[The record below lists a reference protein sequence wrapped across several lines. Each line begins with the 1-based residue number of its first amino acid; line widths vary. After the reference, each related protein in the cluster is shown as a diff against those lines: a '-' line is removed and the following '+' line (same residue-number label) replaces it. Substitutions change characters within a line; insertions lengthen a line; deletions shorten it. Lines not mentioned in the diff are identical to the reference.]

1 MKLGVVPRALTVLSV
16 VFLVVPTLIVIVASF
31 TAGATIVF
39 PPQGFSLA
47 AYVDLITQPDVRKPV
62 VDSLYVGAESV
73 VIALVV
79 GVPATLALHRY
90 RVRAR
95 GLLNAFLA
103 LGFSTPLIVSAIGF
117 LLLFIQL
124 RVLNHL
130 TSVGFA
136 VAVVNLPFM
145 LWSVA
150 AAIGAHNPELEEA
163 AATLGAEEV
172 QQFVFVTLPSL
183 GSGIILGS
191 FLMFVFG
198 ITEFLVSFILVNVNN
213 ITLPVYMFG
222 SLRQTLS
229 PILAAVGSLYI
240 VVAMFVC
247 IVAVRFGRAEQFLF
261 RSHQ

>member
-1 MKLGVVPRALTVLSV
+1 MRPGVIPRVLTGLCVI
-16 VFLVVPTLIVIVASF
+16 FLVVPTVIVIVASF
-31 TAGATIVF
+31 TAGQTIVF
-39 PPQGFSLA
+39 PPQGFTLA
-47 AYVDLITQPDVRKPV
+47 SYTHLITEPDVRRPV
-62 VDSLYVGAESV
+62 VDSLFVGLESI
-73 VIALVV
+73 VIALLV
-79 GVPATLALHRY
+79 GVPATLALYRH

-95 GLLNAFLA
+95 VLLNAFLA

-117 LLLFIQL
+117 LLLFTQL

-130 TSVGFA
+130 MSVGFA
-136 VAVVNLPFM
+136 VAVVDLPFM

-163 AATLGAEEV
+163 ASTMGAEEV
-172 QQFVFVTLPSL
+172 QQFIFVTLPSL
-183 GSGIILGS
+183 ASGIILGA

-198 ITEFLVSFILVNVNN
+198 ITEFLVSFILVDVND

-240 VVAMFVC
+240 VVAMLIC
-247 IVAVRFGRAEQFLF
+247 IVAVRFGRAEQYLF
-261 RSHQ
+261 RSQ

>member
-1 MKLGVVPRALTVLSV
+1 VKPGVVPRTLAVLSV
-16 VFLVVPTLIVIVASF
+16 LFLVIPTVIVIVASF
-31 TAGATIVF
+31 TRGTTITF
-39 PPQGFSLA
+39 PPQGFSVRS
-47 AYVDLITQPDVRKPV
+47 YTHLITSPDVRHPV
-62 VDSLYVGAESV
+62 VDSLFVGLESV
-73 VIALVV
+73 VIALLT
-79 GVPATLALHRY
+79 GVPAALALYRY
-90 RVRAR
+90 RIRAR
-95 GLLNAFLA
+95 VLLNAFLA
-103 LGFSTPLIVSAIGF
+103 LGFSTPLIVSAIGY
-117 LLLFIQL
+117 LLLFTQL
-124 RVLNHL
+124 HVLNHL

-183 GSGIILGS
+183 ASGIILGS

-198 ITEFLVSFILVNVNN
+198 ITDFLVSFILVNVND

-229 PILAAVGSLYI
+229 PILAAVGAFYI
-240 VVAMFVC
+240 VVAMVIC
-247 IVAVRFGRAEQFLF
+247 IFTVRFGRAEQYLF
-261 RSHQ
+261 RSQ

>member
-1 MKLGVVPRALTVLSV
+1 MKPGLVPRTLTVLSI
-16 VFLVVPTLIVIVASF
+16 VFLVVPTVIVIVASF
-31 TAGATIVF
+31 TAGQTIVF

-47 AYVDLITQPDVRKPV
+47 SYTHLITQPDVRRPV
-62 VDSLYVGAESV
+62 VDSLFVGLESV
-73 VIALVV
+73 LIGLLV
-79 GVPATLALHRY
+79 GVPATLALYRH

-95 GLLNAFLA
+95 VLLNAFLA
-103 LGFSTPLIVSAIGF
+103 LGFSTPLIVSAIAF
-117 LLLFIQL
+117 LLLFTQL

-130 TSVGFA
+130 TTVGFA
-136 VAVVNLPFM
+136 VAVVNLPFI

-172 QQFVFVTLPSL
+172 QQCVFVTLPSL

-198 ITEFLVSFILVNVNN
+198 ITEFLVSFILVNVND

-229 PILAAVGSLYI
+229 PILAAVGSFYI
-240 VVAMFVC
+240 VVAMVIC
-247 IVAVRFGRAEQFLF
+247 IFAVRFGRAEQFLF

>member
-1 MKLGVVPRALTVLSV
+1 MPRTLTLLCV
-16 VFLVVPTLIVIVASF
+16 VFLVVPTLIVVVASF
-31 TAGATIVF
+31 TTGATIVF
-39 PPQGFSLA
+39 PPHGFTIHSYTTL
-47 AYVDLITQPDVRKPV
+47 LTQPDVRRPV
-62 VDSLYVGAESV
+62 VDSLFVGVLSV
-73 VIALVV
+73 LIALLA
-79 GVPATLALHRY
+79 GVPATLALYRHRL
-90 RVRAR
+90 RAR
-95 GLLNAFLA
+95 VVLNAFLA

-117 LLLFIQL
+117 LLLFTQL

-130 TSVGFA
+130 TA
-136 VAVVNLPFM
+136 VALAVAIVNLPFM

-183 GSGIILGS
+183 ASGIILGS

-198 ITEFLVSFILVNVNN
+198 ITEFLVSFILVNVNDM
-213 ITLPVYMFG
+213 TLPVYMFG

-240 VVAMFVC
+240 VVAMLICVF
-247 IVAVRFGRAEQFLF
+247 AVRFGRAEQYLF
-261 RSHQ
+261 RSQ